1 MKSWLMLLLRLALGI
16 LFLISGF
23 AKLTGLGSF
32 VRTLE
37 SLNFL
42 PVEFIPFLSLV
53 VPIVEII
60 LGIMLSGGI
69 LIHYTTRATLV
80 LLIIFSTV
88 IFTQIISGNATSCNC
103 FGALF
108 RGETD
113 VSTLLRN
120 LLLTGISF
128 LVIKYK
134 SDLFSLEKLIKDLK
148 GEKTLHQ
155 LLSNHW
161 LDIGAAISVLA
172 LFVLGIGLLVPTALG
187 TNRSAAPA
195 SQQQASEAELFRAQF
210 TSVTEIKDRLM
221 QAHPDADS
229 IFMVLLDKKLGQNI
243 EWYELYLEQQ
253 RIARYVAILISG
265 GTKCKVCPHLHYLV
279 KVSEL
284 YKIEDIQFLSSLDE
298 ATMRKLADLFNGA
311 SLSQPLRSYEA
322 FESIHDNAYWRYYFI
337 QGLKKAGKVLQNIE
351 AF

>member
-1 MKSWLMLLLRLALGI
+1 
-16 LFLISGF
+16 
-23 AKLTGLGSF
+23 
-32 VRTLE
+32 
-37 SLNFL
+37 
-42 PVEFIPFLSLV
+42 
-53 VPIVEII
+53 
-60 LGIMLSGGI
+60 
-69 LIHYTTRATLV
+69 
-80 LLIIFSTV
+80 
-88 IFTQIISGNATSCNC
+88 
-103 FGALF
+103 
-108 RGETD
+108 
-113 VSTLLRN
+113 
-120 LLLTGISF
+120 GISF
-128 LVIKYK
+128 LIIKYK
-134 SDLFSLEKLIKDLK
+134 PDLFSLEKLIKDLK

-155 LLSNHW
+155 LLINHW

-187 TNRSAAPA
+187 TNRSAASA
-195 SQQQASEAELFRAQF
+195 SQQVSEAELFRAQF

-229 IFMVLLDKKLGQNI
+229 IAMVLLDKKLGQNF
-243 EWYELYLEQQ
+243 EVYDLYLEQQ

-298 ATMRKLADLFNGA
+298 ATTHKLADLFNGA

-322 FESIHDNAYWRYYFI
+322 LESIHDNAYWRYYFI